1 MMDYYD
7 KEKLI
12 KRIAQLEGQLRDM
25 DSTIRRGITSKINL
39 SKEIPEN
46 LKKEVLDLVWN
57 RK

>member
-1 MMDYYD
+1 MIDIDRD
-7 KEKLI
+7 KLL
-12 KRIAQLEGQLRDM
+12 KRIAQLEGQLRDI

-46 LKKEVLDLVWN
+46 LKKEILDIIWE

>member
-1 MMDYYD
+1 MIDIDRD
-7 KEKLI
+7 KLL

-25 DSTIRRGITSKINL
+25 DSTIRRGITGKINL

-46 LKKEVLDLVWN
+46 LKKELLDLVWG

>member
-1 MMDYYD
+1 MIDIDRD
-7 KEKLI
+7 KLL
-12 KRIAQLEGQLRDM
+12 KRIAQLEGQVRDI